1 MSTNQPGP
9 MPNLADLIE
18 RYRRLETALVYDVLD
33 TMGLPNQQ
41 LSLHIQPLDGEMIV
55 AGEAFTCKAAVSPA
69 TSQVNTERLS
79 TRGARYDMLDM
90 QYQGCVLVEDVGN
103 DPVSGG
109 LGENLGLSVQVKGC
123 VGVVCDGGTR
133 DKKALIKAGFPVFS
147 RFSSATFS
155 RDRRRFLDYQIPVRI
170 SGHLTKWVTINP
182 GDFIFGDSD
191 GILVIPRELAEEV
204 VQYAERV
211 QEIEEDQRAR
221 LRAGERREDVYK
233 LDRYAH
239 CRRLSGD
246 EIVRYSHV
254 LEGRR

>member
-1 MSTNQPGP
+1 MPTSQPGP
-9 MPNLADLIE
+9 MPNLAGIIE

-41 LSLHIQPLDGEMIV
+41 LALEIQPLDGDMIV

-69 TSQVNTERLS
+69 TSKVNTERLS
-79 TRGARYDMLDM
+79 TKGARYDMLDLI
-90 QYQGCVLVEDVGN
+90 YDGCVLVEDVGN

-109 LGENLGLSVQVKGC
+109 LGENMGLSVQVKGC

-170 SGHLTKWVTINP
+170 SGHLTKWVTIDP

-191 GILVIPRELAEEV
+191 GVLVIPRDLTVEALE
-204 VQYAERV
+204 YSERV
-211 QEIEEDQRAR
+211 QEIEEEQRAR

-233 LDRYAH
+233 IDRYAH
-239 CRRLSGD
+239 CRALSGD
-246 EIVRYSHV
+246 EIRRYT
-254 LEGRR
+254 LG

>member
-1 MSTNQPGP
+1 MTANAPGP
-9 MPNLADLIE
+9 MPNLAQIIE

-41 LSLHIQPLDGEMIV
+41 LALEIQPLDGDMIV

-69 TSQVNTERLS
+69 TSKVNTERLS
-79 TRGARYDMLDM
+79 TKGARYDMLDM
-90 QYQGCVLVEDVGN
+90 IYDGCVLVEDVGN

-109 LGENLGLSVQVKGC
+109 LGENMGLSVQVKGC

-155 RDRRRFLDYQIPVRI
+155 RDRRRFLDYQIPVRM
-170 SGHLTKWVTINP
+170 SGHLTKWVTITP

-191 GILVIPRELAEEV
+191 GVLVIPRDLAVEALE
-204 VQYAERV
+204 YSERV
-211 QEIEEDQRAR
+211 QEIDADHAPGSAPASAAR
-221 LRAGERREDVYK
+221 MSTRSTATPTAAR
-233 LDRYAH
+233 
-239 CRRLSGD
+239 
-246 EIVRYSHV
+246 
-254 LEGRR
+254 

>member
-1 MSTNQPGP
+1 VTAKTPGP
-9 MPNLADLIE
+9 MPNLAQIIE

-41 LSLHIQPLDGEMIV
+41 LALEIQPLDGDMIV

-69 TSQVNTERLS
+69 TSKVNTERLS
-79 TRGARYDMLDM
+79 TKGARYDMLDM
-90 QYQGCVLVEDVGN
+90 IYDGCVLVEDVGN

-109 LGENLGLSVQVKGC
+109 LGENMGLSVQVKGC

-155 RDRRRFLDYQIPVRI
+155 RDRRRFLDYQIPVRM

-182 GDFIFGDSD
+182 GDFVFGDSD
-191 GILVIPRELAEEV
+191 GILVIPRELAVDALE
-204 VQYAERV
+204 YSERV
-211 QEIEEDQRAR
+211 QEIEEEQRAR

-233 LDRYAH
+233 IDRYAH
-239 CRRLSGD
+239 CRALSGD
-246 EIVRYSHV
+246 EIRRYT
-254 LEGRR
+254 LG